1 MEPAG
6 IGTVSKLATGSELR
20 MVAGVSKGQSLHP
33 SGCKS
38 YVADDYTQ
46 VADEC
51 TLSRFIG

>member
-1 MEPAG
+1 
-6 IGTVSKLATGSELR
+6 

>member
-1 MEPAG
+1 
-6 IGTVSKLATGSELR
+6 

-38 YVADDYTQ
+38 YVVADYTH

-51 TLSRFIG
+51 AVSRLGCDHFGS